1 LISFPKGL
9 AKKRDRSENRSR
21 LGPDGKYIFLFGMT
35 VCKSMR
41 PFQSLLAATVVLIAA
56 VVLFAQ
62 NIDSAKRKN
71 DVSYNA
77 QSKSIVV
84 PAGDGHKIVTDG
96 TFSEGEWDK
105 ALMFPISPN
114 YEIWLMASSDNLFI
128 GLRSKKPVRK
138 LVSDFW
144 IVSDEKAITQLHSSE
159 ALAQGV
165 CSFPFNENNGKH
177 FSLQNTGWSANF
189 LIPDKTREREWIEA
203 GRPRGEKYSLIYPP
217 NDGKEYI
224 ISRSQINGNRLKLRI
239 RFYDSER
246 EFSYPNDSNTN
257 NADNWV
263 ELILPINIA
272 KSQ

>member
-1 LISFPKGL
+1 MQK
-9 AKKRDRSENRSR
+9 NR
-21 LGPDGKYIFLFGMT
+21 
-35 VCKSMR
+35 CKSTR
-41 PFQSLLAATVVLIAA
+41 PFQSILAATVVLIAA

-62 NIDSAKRKN
+62 NIDSVKRNN

-84 PAGDGHKIVTDG
+84 PAGDGQGIVTDG
-96 TFSEGEWDK
+96 TFSKGEWDK
-105 ALMFPISPN
+105 ALMFPISPH

-128 GLRSKKPVRK
+128 GLRSVEPVRK
-138 LVSDFW
+138 LVSDLW
-144 IVSDEKAITQLHSSE
+144 IVSGDKIVYQLHSSE

-165 CSFPFNENNGKH
+165 CSFPFNQNSGKH

-203 GRPRGEKYSLIYPP
+203 GRPRGEKYRLIYSP

-224 ISRSQINGNRLKLRI
+224 VNRSKISGNRLKMRI
-239 RFYDSER
+239 RLYDSEG

-263 ELILPINIA
+263 ELILPMNIP
-272 KSQ
+272 KITNQ

>member
-1 LISFPKGL
+1 MKPF
-9 AKKRDRSENRSR
+9 
-21 LGPDGKYIFLFGMT
+21 
-35 VCKSMR
+35 KSIW
-41 PFQSLLAATVVLIAA
+41 AATVVLIATI
-56 VVLFAQ
+56 VLLAQ
-62 NIDSAKRKN
+62 HVDSVKQKN

-84 PAGDGHKIVTDG
+84 PAGDGHKNVTDG

-105 ALMFPISPN
+105 ALIFSISPN
-114 YEIWLMASSDNLFI
+114 YEIWLMADSDNLYI
-128 GLRSKKPVRK
+128 GLRSIKSVRK

-144 IVSDEKAITQLHSSE
+144 IVSDEKVIYQLHSSE

-177 FSLQNTGWSANF
+177 FSLQHTGWSANF
-189 LIPDKTREREWIEA
+189 LIPDKKREKEWIEA
-203 GRPRGEKYSLIYPP
+203 GRPQGEKYGQIYCP

-224 ISRSQINGNRLKLRI
+224 VNRSKINGNRLKLRI

-257 NADNWV
+257 NSDNWV

>member
-1 LISFPKGL
+1 
-9 AKKRDRSENRSR
+9 
-21 LGPDGKYIFLFGMT
+21 
-35 VCKSMR
+35 MR
-41 PFQSLLAATVVLIAA
+41 PFQSILAATIVLIAT

-62 NIDSAKRKN
+62 NIDSVKQKK

-84 PAGDGHKIVTDG
+84 PAGDGHNIVTDG
-96 TFSEGEWDK
+96 TFSEGEWDG
-105 ALMFPISPN
+105 ALKFSISSN
-114 YEIWLMASSDNLFI
+114 YEIWLLANSENLFI
-128 GLRSKKPVRK
+128 GLRSIRPVRK

-144 IVSDEKAITQLHSSE
+144 IVSDEKVIYQLHSSE

-189 LIPDKTREREWIEA
+189 LITDKTREKEWIAA
-203 GRPRGEKYSLIYPP
+203 GRPRGEKYGLIYPP
-217 NDGKEYI
+217 NDGKEYLVN
-224 ISRSQINGNRLKLRI
+224 RSLINGNRLKLRI

-246 EFSYPNDSNTN
+246 EFGYPSDSHTQ

-263 ELILPINIA
+263 ELILPTNST
-272 KSQ
+272 KSRMNDY